1 MSENINNSEEK
12 ETMSSNSTSS
22 TIQMNFPSNPK
33 DVIYAFG
40 SLKKPQIIKLSIS
53 GIIIILFAIF
63 NNVQVIGNPTPDN
76 NCYYDVVHD
85 WAKPLNYYFRG
96 NEGFNKFLCILGSL
110 TIDILFLISYYT
122 WAIYSIDWRFG
133 INTMLFYGVRYI
145 LNEVARLDAPNLM
158 YFPYPGF
165 PSIVVG
171 YIQGSDFFFSGHC
184 GFPVVCMMEFIWL
197 KKFWIAGYALCVTCV
212 EFLLMCLTSREHYT
226 IDIIVGIIFGHYIS
240 IIGRD
245 WIKFIYDKIGFLKK
259 LKMQNRE
266 ELKRI
271 KLDWDIGD

>member
-1 MSENINNSEEK
+1 MSDKIDNSEEK

-33 DVIYAFG
+33 DVIIAFK

-96 NEGFNKFLCILGSL
+96 NESFNKFLCILGSL

-133 INTMLFYGVRYI
+133 INTMLFYGIRYI

>member
-1 MSENINNSEEK
+1 
-12 ETMSSNSTSS
+12 MSSNSTSS

-33 DVIYAFG
+33 DVINAFK